1 MPAPCPEEDEWKRDV
16 PTGSRKKLLCY
27 IDEVSFAVYEAMLF
41 LDTHPND
48 ENAALYFQ
56 EHNRKRNFALEQY
69 AKAYGPLNIGAMDDE
84 ASRSWEWACQP
95 WPWEG
100 GNC

>member
-1 MPAPCPEEDEWKRDV
+1 MPADIPV
-16 PTGSRKKLLCY
+16 GSRKKLLCY
-27 IDEVSFAVYEAMLF
+27 IDEVSFAVYEALLY

-48 ENAALYFQ
+48 PEALHYFH
-56 EHNRKRNFALEQY
+56 EHNRKRNFALKEY
-69 AKAYGPLNIGAMDDE
+69 AKSYGPLNIGAMDDD

-100 GNC
+100 GND